1 MKLGRLFGRLEGV
14 VVFGKDYGMMIL
26 IHFNELFSIIF
37 IQNVI
42 KIGDIDL
49 YFCIYFWNKINLK

>member
-1 MKLGRLFGRLEGV
+1 M